1 MSIGRTLRDT
11 FAAIF
16 SGRHDRNANP
26 IVLGVAGMTLVA
38 ILMLV
43 ALAAPTVTYWL
54 RTDSYTAELANAAG
68 LKPNDPVYVAGV
80 PAGRSN
86 RWNCPAIA

>member
-26 IVLGVAGMTLVA
+26 MVLGVAGIALVA
-38 ILMLV
+38 VLMLA

-54 RTDSYTAELANAAG
+54 RTNSYTAELANAAG
-68 LKPNDPVYVAGV
+68 LKPNDPVYVPESRPEG
-80 PAGRSN
+80 SS
-86 RWNCPAIA
+86 RWSCPAIA